1 VPANTFS
8 DTDAGDTLTYS
19 STLSDGSALPSWL
32 SFNPA
37 TRTFSGTP
45 PNGDVGT
52 VSVKVVATDG
62 QEAAA
67 FDVFDLSVAN
77 TNDAPVAV
85 ADSASVDENG
95 TTANL
100 VPLLLANDTDADAG
114 DTRSITAVNTT
125 GTIGSVA
132 FNAATQSLTYSA
144 NAAAQDTLRAG
155 QTATDS
161 FTYTIAD
168 AAGAASTATVAVTVT
183 GANDA
188 PVLATPVSDQSATE
202 NLAFSF
208 QVPVSTFSD
217 VDAGDT
223 LGSSATLASGAALPS
238 WLAFDAATRTFSGTP
253 GAGDAGSLDIRV
265 TTTDQG
271 GLSSSDSFVLI
282 VAGGT
287 LNTIT
292 GTQYGD
298 TLIGTD
304 AADLILGLDAHDTID
319 GGLGND
325 IIVGG
330 VNGDDL
336 HGGLGDDV
344 FLVEGLDSGN
354 DFVSGGDGFDQILGG
369 AGDDTIGVWEYFGVD
384 TVERIDGGAG
394 VNVLTGSIYGDT
406 LDFSGTALLNI
417 ARIEGGTGD
426 DRITGSAG
434 DDVIVGGADG
444 DILSGGAGNDTYEVS
459 TGDTV
464 TEAASAGTDTV
475 VSDITWTLGS
485 NLENL
490 FLTGTGA
497 INATGNAD
505 ANLVCGNAANNTL
518 TGAAGV
524 DALEGG
530 AGNDT
535 LSDSAGTD
543 NGYFNGGAG
552 ADTLTGDSGREF
564 FLGGVGNDTINAGS
578 SADIIAFNKGDGQ
591 DTVSAST
598 GQDKVLSLGGNLNYS
613 DLAFRAVGSDLVL
626 DTGASE
632 SLTFKNWYTG
642 TTNKSVLTLQVI
654 AEAMAGFNPTG
665 GNALLDNKVE
675 SFNFQGLVNAF
686 DTARAANPGLSSWAL
701 TNGLAQFQ
709 LSGSDTAAL
718 GGDLAYY
725 YGLNG
730 TLAGVGFNKAQ
741 DVLTS
746 SQFGTQAQTLRP
758 LATLQDGF
766 VPLS

>member
-1 VPANTFS
+1 
-8 DTDAGDTLTYS
+8 
-19 STLSDGSALPSWL
+19 
-32 SFNPA
+32 
-37 TRTFSGTP
+37 
-45 PNGDVGT
+45 
-52 VSVKVVATDG
+52 
-62 QEAAA
+62 
-67 FDVFDLSVAN
+67 
-77 TNDAPVAV
+77 
-85 ADSASVDENG
+85 
-95 TTANL
+95 
-100 VPLLLANDTDADAG
+100 
-114 DTRSITAVNTT
+114 
-125 GTIGSVA
+125 
-132 FNAATQSLTYSA
+132 
-144 NAAAQDTLRAG
+144 
-155 QTATDS
+155 
-161 FTYTIAD
+161 
-168 AAGAASTATVAVTVT
+168 
-183 GANDA
+183 
-188 PVLATPVSDQSATE
+188 
-202 NLAFSF
+202 
-208 QVPVSTFSD
+208 
-217 VDAGDT
+217 
-223 LGSSATLASGAALPS
+223 
-238 WLAFDAATRTFSGTP
+238 
-253 GAGDAGSLDIRV
+253 
-265 TTTDQG
+265 
-271 GLSSSDSFVLI
+271 
-282 VAGGT
+282 
-287 LNTIT
+287 
-292 GTQYGD
+292 
-298 TLIGTD
+298 
-304 AADLILGLDAHDTID
+304 
-319 GGLGND
+319 
-325 IIVGG
+325 
-330 VNGDDL
+330 
-336 HGGLGDDV
+336 
-344 FLVEGLDSGN
+344 
-354 DFVSGGDGFDQILGG
+354 
-369 AGDDTIGVWEYFGVD
+369 VWEYFGVD

-417 ARIEGGTGD
+417 ARIEGGTGND
-426 DRITGSAG
+426 TITGSAG
-434 DDVIVGGADG
+434 NDVIAGGADG

-505 ANLVCGNAANNTL
+505 ANLVCGNAADNTL

-564 FLGGVGNDTINAGS
+564 FLGGAGNDTTNAGS

-598 GQDKVLSLGGNLNYS
+598 GQDKVLSLGGNLNYGA
-613 DLAFRAVGSDLVL
+613 LALRVVGSDLVL

-632 SLTFKNWYTG
+632 SLTFKSWYTG
-642 TTNKSVLTLQVI
+642 TTNKSMLTLQVI

-686 DTARAANPGLSSWAL
+686 DSARAANPGLSSWAL
-701 TNGLAQFQ
+701 TSGLAQFQ

-718 GGDLAYY
+718 GGDLAYQ

-730 TLAGVGFNKAQ
+730 TLAGIGFNKAQ

-746 SQFGTQAQTLRP
+746 AQFGTQAQTLRP

-766 VPLS
+766 APLS